1 MLNKEDKKML
11 NNKKILIAT
20 GGTGG
25 HINPA
30 LAVAGYIRENYPQA
44 KILFVGTAVKM
55 EAQLVPAAGYDFRT
69 IDIQGFSR
77 DLTPSGIKQNIG
89 TVIKLLKSSSQAKKI
104 IKDFAPDVVLGFGGY
119 VGGPVLRTACKMGIP
134 TAIHEQNAFPGVT
147 NKALAKTVDAVML
160 TSPEAEKYIQPKNPC
175 IVTGLPV
182 RGELISADREF
193 SRVEL
198 GVDERPVILS
208 MGGSLGAKVINTAV
222 TQLIEERYERKNCY
236 FLHATG
242 KAGVGMFDVIEKEKG
257 ISLQENK
264 HIMLREYIND
274 MHRCMA
280 AADIVICRA
289 GASSLSEIQAL
300 GKPSILVP
308 YPYAAENHQYHNA
321 MALVK
326 NDAAIL
332 IEEKDFTGERL
343 IKEIDA
349 LLADKQRLEALG
361 SNAKKMA
368 IYDATE
374 RIVDCI
380 CKIIK

>member
-1 MLNKEDKKML
+1 ML

-30 LAVAGYIRENYPQA
+30 LAVAGYIRENYPKAQ
-44 KILFVGTAVKM
+44 ILFVGTAVKM
-55 EAQLVPAAGYDFRT
+55 EAQLVPAAGYDFKT

-77 DLTPSGIKQNIG
+77 DLTPSGIKQNVA
-89 TVIKLLKSSSQAKKI
+89 TVIKLVKSSSQAKKI
-104 IKDFAPDVVLGFGGY
+104 IKEFGPDVVLGFGGY
-119 VGGPVLRTACKMGIP
+119 VGGPVLRTACKLGIP

-147 NKALAKTVDAVML
+147 NKALAKLVDKVML
-160 TSPEAEKYIQPKNPC
+160 TAPEAEKYMQPKNPC
-175 IVTGLPV
+175 VVTGLPV
-182 RGELISADREF
+182 RGELINANREF
-193 SRVEL
+193 SRAEL

-208 MGGSLGAKVINTAV
+208 MGGSLGARVINNAV
-222 TQLIEERYERKNCY
+222 TQLIEERYERKDCY

-242 KAGVGMFDVIEKEKG
+242 KAGVGMFDVIEKEKN
-257 ISLQENK
+257 ISLKENK

-280 AADIVICRA
+280 AADLVICRA
-289 GASSLSEIQAL
+289 GASSLSEIQAM

-308 YPYAAENHQYHNA
+308 YPYAAENHQYYNA
-321 MALVK
+321 MELVK
-326 NDAAIL
+326 NNAAIL

-349 LLADKQRLEALG
+349 LLADRKRLEELG
-361 SNAKKMA
+361 ANAKKMA

-374 RIVDCI
+374 RIVSCI
-380 CKIIK
+380 CEIVN

>member
-1 MLNKEDKKML
+1 ML

-30 LAVAGYIRENYPQA
+30 LAVAGYIRDNYPKA

-55 EAQLVPAAGYDFRT
+55 EAQLVPDAGYDFKT

-77 DLTPSGIKQNIG
+77 DLTLSGIKQNIG
-89 TVIKLLKSSSQAKKI
+89 TAVKLLKSSSQAKKI
-104 IKDFAPDVVLGFGGY
+104 IKEFSPDVVLGFGGY

-147 NKALAKTVDAVML
+147 NKALAKIVDCVML
-160 TSPEAEKYIQPKNPC
+160 TAPEAEKYMQPKNPC
-175 IVTGLPV
+175 VVTGLPI
-182 RGELISADREF
+182 RGELISADRDF
-193 SRVEL
+193 SRAEL
-198 GVDERPVILS
+198 GVDDRPVILS
-208 MGGSLGAKVINTAV
+208 MGGSLGARVINTAV

-257 ISLQENK
+257 ISLSENK

-280 AADIVICRA
+280 AADLVICRA
-289 GASSLSEIQAL
+289 GASSLSEIQAM

-308 YPYAAENHQYHNA
+308 YPYAAENHQYYNA
-321 MALVK
+321 MELVK

-332 IEEKDFTGERL
+332 IEEKDFTGDRL
-343 IKEIDA
+343 IKEIDS
-349 LLADKQRLEALG
+349 LLADKQRLETLG
-361 SNAKKMA
+361 KNAKKMA
-368 IYDATE
+368 IYDAIE
-374 RIVDCI
+374 RIVSCI
-380 CKIIK
+380 CNII

>member
-1 MLNKEDKKML
+1 ML

-30 LAVAGYIRENYPQA
+30 LAVAGYIRENYPSA

-55 EAQLVPAAGYDFRT
+55 EAQLVPAAGYDFKT

-77 DLTPSGIKQNIG
+77 ELNLNGIKQNVG

-104 IKDFAPDVVLGFGGY
+104 IKEFSPDVVLGFGGY
-119 VGGPVLRTACKMGIP
+119 VGGPVLRTACKLGIP

-147 NKALAKTVDAVML
+147 NKALAKLVDRVML
-160 TSPEAEKYIQPKNPC
+160 TAPEAEKYMTPKNPC
-175 IVTGLPV
+175 VVTGLPV

-193 SRVEL
+193 SRAEL
-198 GVDERPVILS
+198 GVDDRPVILS
-208 MGGSLGAKVINTAV
+208 MGGSLGARVINEAV
-222 TQLIEERYERKNCY
+222 TKLIEERYGRKDCY

-242 KAGVGMFDVIEKEKG
+242 KAGVGMFDVIRNEKN
-257 ISLQENK
+257 ISLEENK
-264 HIMLREYIND
+264 HIMLREYIDD

-280 AADIVICRA
+280 AADLVICRA
-289 GASSLSEIQAL
+289 GASSLSEIQAM

-308 YPYAAENHQYHNA
+308 YPYAAENHQYYNA
-321 MALVK
+321 MELVK

-343 IKEIDA
+343 ISEVDK
-349 LLADKQRLEALG
+349 LLSDRARLTAIGE
-361 SNAKKMA
+361 NAKKMA

-374 RIVDCI
+374 RIVNCI
-380 CKIIK
+380 CEIVK

>member
-1 MLNKEDKKML
+1 ML

-44 KILFVGTAVKM
+44 DILFVGTAVKM
-55 EAQLVPAAGYDFRT
+55 EAQLVPAAGYNFKT

-77 DLTPSGIKQNIG
+77 DLTPSGIKQNIS
-89 TVIKLLKSSSQAKKI
+89 TVIKLVKSSSQAKKI
-104 IKDFAPDVVLGFGGY
+104 IKEYAPDVVLGFGGY
-119 VGGPVLRTACKMGIP
+119 VGGPVLRTACKLGIP

-147 NKALAKTVDAVML
+147 NKALAKLVDKVML
-160 TSPEAEKYIQPKNPC
+160 TAPEAEKYMQPKNPC
-175 IVTGLPV
+175 VVTGLPV
-182 RGELISADREF
+182 RGELINADREF
-193 SRVEL
+193 SRAEL

-208 MGGSLGAKVINTAV
+208 MGGSLGARVINNAV
-222 TQLIEERYERKNCY
+222 TQLIEERYERKDCY

-242 KAGVGMFDVIEKEKG
+242 KAGVGMFDVIEKEKN
-257 ISLQENK
+257 INLAENK

-280 AADIVICRA
+280 AADLVICRA
-289 GASSLSEIQAL
+289 GASSLSEIQAM

-308 YPYAAENHQYHNA
+308 YPYAAENHQYYNA
-321 MALVK
+321 MELVK
-326 NDAAIL
+326 NNAAIL

-343 IKEIDA
+343 IKEIDS
-349 LLADKQRLEALG
+349 LLADRSRLEEFGA
-361 SNAKKMA
+361 NAKKMA

-374 RIVDCI
+374 RIVSCI
-380 CKIIK
+380 CEIVK

>member
-1 MLNKEDKKML
+1 ML

-30 LAVAGYIRENYPQA
+30 LAVAGYIRESYPKAQ
-44 KILFVGTAVKM
+44 ILFVGTAVKM
-55 EAQLVPAAGYDFRT
+55 EAQLVPAAGYDFKT

-89 TVIKLLKSSSQAKKI
+89 TVIKLVKSSSQAKKI
-104 IKDFAPDVVLGFGGY
+104 IKEFGPDVVLGFGGY
-119 VGGPVLRTACKMGIP
+119 VGGPVLRTACKLGIP

-147 NKALAKTVDAVML
+147 NKALAKLVDKVML
-160 TSPEAEKYIQPKNPC
+160 TAPEAEKYMQPKNPC
-175 IVTGLPV
+175 VVTGLPV
-182 RGELISADREF
+182 RGELINADREF
-193 SRVEL
+193 SRAEL

-208 MGGSLGAKVINTAV
+208 MGGSLGARVINNAV
-222 TQLIEERYERKNCY
+222 TQLIEERYERKDCY

-242 KAGVGMFDVIEKEKG
+242 KAGVGMFDVIEKEKN
-257 ISLQENK
+257 INLAENK
-264 HIMLREYIND
+264 HIMIREYIND

-280 AADIVICRA
+280 AADLVICRA
-289 GASSLSEIQAL
+289 GASSLSEIQAM

-308 YPYAAENHQYHNA
+308 YPYAAENHQYYNA
-321 MALVK
+321 MELVK
-326 NDAAIL
+326 NNAAIL

-343 IKEIDA
+343 IKEIDS
-349 LLADKQRLEALG
+349 LLADRSRLEELG
-361 SNAKKMA
+361 ANAKKMA

-374 RIVDCI
+374 RIVSCI
-380 CKIIK
+380 CEIVK

>member
-1 MLNKEDKKML
+1 ML

-30 LAVAGYIRENYPQA
+30 LAVAGYIRENYPKAQ
-44 KILFVGTAVKM
+44 ILFVGTAVKM
-55 EAQLVPAAGYDFRT
+55 EAQLVPAAGYDFKT

-89 TVIKLLKSSSQAKKI
+89 TVIKLVKSSSQAKKI
-104 IKDFAPDVVLGFGGY
+104 IKEFGPDVVLGFGGY
-119 VGGPVLRTACKMGIP
+119 VGGPVLRTACKLGIP

-147 NKALAKTVDAVML
+147 NKALAKLVDKVML
-160 TSPEAEKYIQPKNPC
+160 TAPEAEKYMQPKNPC
-175 IVTGLPV
+175 VVTGLPV
-182 RGELISADREF
+182 RGELINADREF
-193 SRVEL
+193 SRAEL

-208 MGGSLGAKVINTAV
+208 MGGSLGARVINNAV
-222 TQLIEERYERKNCY
+222 TQLIEERYERKDCY

-242 KAGVGMFDVIEKEKG
+242 KAGVGMFDVIEKEKN
-257 ISLQENK
+257 INLAENK

-280 AADIVICRA
+280 AADLVICRA
-289 GASSLSEIQAL
+289 GASSLSEIQAM

-308 YPYAAENHQYHNA
+308 YPYAAENHQYYNA
-321 MALVK
+321 MELVK
-326 NDAAIL
+326 NNAAIL

-343 IKEIDA
+343 IKEIDS
-349 LLADKQRLEALG
+349 LLADRSRLEELG
-361 SNAKKMA
+361 ANAKKMA

-374 RIVDCI
+374 RIVSCI
-380 CKIIK
+380 CEIVK

>member
-1 MLNKEDKKML
+1 ML
-11 NNKKILIAT
+11 NNKKILFAT

-30 LAVAGYIRENYPQA
+30 LAVAGYIRDNYPDAQ
-44 KILFVGTAVKM
+44 ILFVGTAVKM

-104 IKDFAPDVVLGFGGY
+104 IRDFAPDVVLGFGGY

-182 RGELISADREF
+182 RGELMNADREF
-193 SRVEL
+193 SRAEL

-208 MGGSLGAKVINTAV
+208 MGGSLGARVINTAV
-222 TQLIEERYERKNCY
+222 TQLIEERFERKNCY

-349 LLADKQRLEALG
+349 LLSDRERLETLG
-361 SNAKKMA
+361 ENAKKMA

-380 CKIIK
+380 INILK

>member
-1 MLNKEDKKML
+1 ML

-30 LAVAGYIRENYPQA
+30 LAVAGYIREKYPKAQ
-44 KILFVGTAVKM
+44 ILFVGTAVKM
-55 EAQLVPAAGYDFRT
+55 EAQLVPAAGYDFKT

-89 TVIKLLKSSSQAKKI
+89 TVIKLVKSSSQAKKI
-104 IKDFAPDVVLGFGGY
+104 IRDFGPDVVLGFGGY
-119 VGGPVLRTACKMGIP
+119 VGGPVLRTACKLGIP

-147 NKALAKTVDAVML
+147 NKALAKLVDKVML
-160 TSPEAEKYIQPKNPC
+160 TAPEAEKYMQPKNPC

-182 RGELISADREF
+182 RGELINANREF
-193 SRVEL
+193 SRAEL

-208 MGGSLGAKVINTAV
+208 MGGSLGARVINNAV
-222 TQLIEERYERKNCY
+222 TQLIEERYERKDCY

-242 KAGVGMFDVIEKEKG
+242 KAGVGMFDVIEKEKN
-257 ISLQENK
+257 INLAENK

-280 AADIVICRA
+280 AADLVICRA
-289 GASSLSEIQAL
+289 GASSLSEIQAM

-308 YPYAAENHQYHNA
+308 YPYAAENHQYYNA
-321 MALVK
+321 MELVK
-326 NDAAIL
+326 NNAAIL

-349 LLADKQRLEALG
+349 LLSDRSRLEELG
-361 SNAKKMA
+361 ANAKKMA

-374 RIVDCI
+374 RIVSCI
-380 CKIIK
+380 CEIVK

>member
-1 MLNKEDKKML
+1 ML

-30 LAVAGYIRENYPQA
+30 LAVAGYIRDNYPEA

-55 EAQLVPAAGYDFRT
+55 EAQLVPAAGYDFKT

-134 TAIHEQNAFPGVT
+134 TAIHEQYAFPGVT

-208 MGGSLGAKVINTAV
+208 MGGSLGARVINTAV

-257 ISLQENK
+257 ISLSENK

-280 AADIVICRA
+280 AADLVICRA
-289 GASSLSEIQAL
+289 GASTLSEIQAL

-349 LLADKQRLEALG
+349 LLADRKRLEALG
-361 SNAKKMA
+361 QNAKKMA

-380 CKIIK
+380 INILK

>member
-1 MLNKEDKKML
+1 ML

-30 LAVAGYIRENYPQA
+30 LAVAGYIRDNYPKA

-55 EAQLVPAAGYDFRT
+55 EAQLVPAAGYDFTT

-89 TVIKLLKSSSQAKKI
+89 TAVKLLKSSSQAKKI
-104 IKDFAPDVVLGFGGY
+104 IKGFSPDIVLGFGGY

-147 NKALAKTVDAVML
+147 NKALAKIVDTVML
-160 TSPEAEKYIQPKNPC
+160 TAPEAEKYMKPKNPC
-175 IVTGLPV
+175 VVTGLPI
-182 RGELISADREF
+182 RGEIISANREF
-193 SRVEL
+193 SRAEL
-198 GVDERPVILS
+198 GVDDRPVILS
-208 MGGSLGAKVINTAV
+208 MGGSLGARVINTAV

-242 KAGVGMFDVIEKEKG
+242 KAGVGMFDVVEKEKG
-257 ISLQENK
+257 INLAENK

-274 MHRCMA
+274 MHRCLA
-280 AADIVICRA
+280 AADLVICRA
-289 GASSLSEIQAL
+289 GASSLSEIQAM

-308 YPYAAENHQYHNA
+308 YPYAAENHQYYNA
-321 MALVK
+321 MELVK

-349 LLADKQRLEALG
+349 LLADRQRLETLG
-361 SNAKKMA
+361 ANAKKMA

-380 CKIIK
+380 CKLVK

>member
-1 MLNKEDKKML
+1 ML

-30 LAVAGYIRENYPQA
+30 LAVAGFIRDKYPKA
-44 KILFVGTAVKM
+44 NILFVGTAVKM
-55 EAQLVPAAGYDFRT
+55 EAQLVPAAGYNFKT

-77 DLTPSGIKQNIG
+77 DLTPSGIKQNIS
-89 TVIKLLKSSSQAKKI
+89 TVIKLVKSSSQAKKI
-104 IKDFAPDVVLGFGGY
+104 IKEFDPDVVLGFGGY
-119 VGGPVLRTACKMGIP
+119 VGGPVLRTACKLGIP

-147 NKALAKTVDAVML
+147 NKALAKLVDKVML
-160 TSPEAEKYIQPKNPC
+160 TAPEAEKYMQPKNPC
-175 IVTGLPV
+175 VVTGLPV
-182 RGELISADREF
+182 RGELMSADREF
-193 SRVEL
+193 SRAEL

-208 MGGSLGAKVINTAV
+208 MGGSLGARVINTAV
-222 TQLIEERYERKNCY
+222 TQLIEERYERKDCY

-242 KAGVGMFDVIEKEKG
+242 KAGVGMFDVIEKEKN
-257 ISLQENK
+257 INLEENK

-280 AADIVICRA
+280 AADLVICRA
-289 GASSLSEIQAL
+289 GASSLSEIQAM

-308 YPYAAENHQYHNA
+308 YPYAAENHQYYNA
-321 MALVK
+321 MELVK

-349 LLADKQRLEALG
+349 LLADKQRLLSLG
-361 SNAKKMA
+361 ENAKEMA

-374 RIVDCI
+374 RIVSCI
-380 CKIIK
+380 CEIVR